1 MADLGGGEPKAAAGP
16 KEETRVLHRARKRVV
31 VAGDAR
37 TAVMTK
43 SNSQK
48 FAVEDDAM
56 VLNTMQLLLA
66 EKRTAL
72 SSLRTGIAI
81 FAFPL
86 SVLSVLIATS
96 RSYEATHVLHWLI
109 PLLAINLGLCVLAV
123 YLVVRSIRKIR
134 HYDQVIR
141 DFQSKHR
148 VLATLLD

>member
-1 MADLGGGEPKAAAGP
+1 MVRGEGA
-16 KEETRVLHRARKRVV
+16 
-31 VAGDAR
+31 
-37 TAVMTK
+37 AVMTK
-43 SNSQK
+43 SNPPK

-72 SSLRTGIAI
+72 SALRTGIAI

-96 RSYEATHVLHWLI
+96 RSYEATRVLHWLV

-123 YLVVRSIRKIR
+123 YLVLRSIRKIR

-141 DFQSKHR
+141 EFQSKHR
-148 VLATLLD
+148 VLAALLD